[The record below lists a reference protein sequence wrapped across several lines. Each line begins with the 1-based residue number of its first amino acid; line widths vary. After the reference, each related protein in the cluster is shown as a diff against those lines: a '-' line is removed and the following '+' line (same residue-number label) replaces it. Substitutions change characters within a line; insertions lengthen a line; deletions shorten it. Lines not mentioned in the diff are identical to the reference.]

1 MRRDQANRI
10 VVGHGLLLTT
20 DPNLSIREAG
30 DKRALV
36 SKGATK
42 SLAAAPL
49 PSYKHR
55 ELLLWLKF
63 RRIPMRPSRRA
74 PDELRAV
81 SLERGVVKYAEGSC
95 MVKLGDSSVV
105 GKATLEEGL
114 PPWLKGQGRG
124 WVTAEYGML
133 PRATLERTRREASA
147 GKQNGR
153 TIEIQRL
160 IGRSLRATLDLE
172 ALGER
177 QITVD
182 CDVIQAD
189 GGTRTAAITGAWV
202 ALADCIAWMKTRNM
216 IKANNV
222 LRDNVAAIS
231 CGIYQGTPV
240 LDLDY
245 AEDSEADTDANFV
258 MTGDGRIIEV
268 QGTAEKTPFSQAEFL
283 ALIALARKGV
293 ARLVDLQNMADARFM
308 IARAMS

>member
-10 VVGHGLLLTT
+10 VVGHYLTPDT
-20 DPNLSIREAG
+20 SLICRSGGPMTSIRFPLNGA
-30 DKRALV
+30 KNPCRCARPHLQAPQTHFRSI
-36 SKGATK
+36 SKG
-42 SLAAAPL
+42 
-49 PSYKHR
+49 
-55 ELLLWLKF
+55 F
-63 RRIPMRPSRRA
+63 PMRPSRRA
-74 PDELRAV
+74 PDQLRPV

-95 MVKLGDSSVV
+95 MVKFGDTHVLV
-105 GKATLEEGL
+105 TATLEERL

-133 PRATLERTRREASA
+133 PRATLERTRREAAA
-147 GKQNGR
+147 GKQGGR
-153 TIEIQRL
+153 TVEIQRL
-160 IGRSLRATLDLE
+160 IGRSLRAAVDLE

-189 GGTRTAAITGAWV
+189 GGTRTASITGAWV
-202 ALADCIAWMKTRNM
+202 ALADCITWMKNRNM
-216 IKANNV
+216 LKTNV

-268 QGTAEKTPFSQAEFL
+268 QGTAEKTPFSQDEFL
-283 ALIALARKGV
+283 ALMELARKGV
-293 ARLVDLQNMADARFM
+293 ARLVDLQKMAVA
-308 IARAMS
+308 